1 MNGAIAGAVAT
12 LFHTAVM
19 FALHQR
25 LSRAAR
31 APLPP
36 VEITSEVV
44 KRAGI
49 NKLQHGAGLTVAT
62 IATHFG
68 YGAAA
73 GMLYAPIAARLRQK
87 HIGAG
92 IAYGII
98 VWVLSYLGWIPGTS
112 HSAASDAPARPAK
125 RHDGSGS
132 RCVGRRTCGYVRA
145 ITATM
150 TARRTRPHVLKSA
163 KTTYRRIHVILHN
176 IHYARFATVHW
187 PRRTGLRS

>member
-1 MNGAIAGAVAT
+1 MNRSHYMNGAVAGAVAT

-36 VEITSEVV
+36 VEITSEVA
-44 KRAGI
+44 KRAGLD
-49 NKLQHGAGLTVAT
+49 KLQHGPRFDRRDDRYALWLRRCGRHAVRANRRASAPETHRGWYCVWNHRLGLK
-62 IATHFG
+62 
-68 YGAAA
+68 
-73 GMLYAPIAARLRQK
+73 LQLPRLDT
-87 HIGAG
+87 
-92 IAYGII
+92 
-98 VWVLSYLGWIPGTS
+98 GTS
-112 HSAASDAPARPAK
+112 HSAASDAPACPAK

-163 KTTYRRIHVILHN
+163 KLGRPKSFPFVTL
-176 IHYARFATVHW
+176 
-187 PRRTGLRS
+187 